1 MPSDCPICLARILGS
16 DQMTRHQATDVC
28 KRVGTIRNELAAE
41 IERVSI
47 EARVQIEELKTR
59 NHDLEIENKALLERT
74 ERAEAIVKQAVLRP
88 TTTTNVNKSRN
99 YLLQCL
105 APDPI
110 KISTLKTEMPKF
122 ATMEAIM
129 AGEHRFNKIIATALL
144 ESNEGKFKVIC
155 TDQAR
160 KQFTYKDEK
169 SGELISDPHLER
181 LSDHMRKSVNY
192 GALFDEISEKLK
204 EDGIPEKDNA
214 EQTHKILLRAKFRA
228 PFVRHVAKRMYRR
241 AIITFDD

>member
-1 MPSDCPICLARILGS
+1 MSLECRFCGAHVSQLNNLP
-16 DQMTRHQATDVC
+16 RHQSSEACRKVQSLRDEYE
-28 KRVGTIRNELAAE
+28 KRIQELEAE
-41 IERVSI
+41 NLNLQ
-47 EARVQIEELKTR
+47 AELKASHEKSSEYR
-59 NHDLEIENKALLERT
+59 S
-74 ERAEAIVKQAVLRP
+74 IVEKIALRP
-88 TTTTNVNKSRN
+88 TTTNINKSRN

-129 AGEHRFNKIIATALL
+129 AGEHRFNKIITTALL

-192 GALFDEISEKLK
+192 GALFNEISEKLK

-241 AIITFDD
+241 AIITFDDEA